1 MTSRNIHDSA
11 VHCVLPVVEAFHKFM
26 SLPQN
31 ARDSRRWWVDLL
43 AVWQDTRQIVLT
55 AQIAAIYAA
64 ILIPFKAGIPI
75 VPGFVELRPANAI
88 PIVASLL
95 FGPAAAW
102 GAGIGNVIG
111 DCFGT
116 LGPASVF
123 GLLGNF
129 IYGYLPYVLW
139 GHLGWCSSGQP
150 PLGKSWRQMMEYCVV
165 CVIASAACAGMI
177 AWGVEWLGLLPFG
190 ILAPA
195 IFVNNVVMGLFLGP
209 PLLGFLYPRVQRW
222 RLRYEDI
229 RESGSSHIHRSK
241 ALLAHESMG
250 NKKGND
256 HQDDAI
262 VDCRGLFFQ
271 YASGSAPVLRNVSFS
286 LASGELVVLLGRS
299 GSGKSTICYACNG
312 LIPHM
317 IPGIFSGTLRV
328 EGRRTVDDPVWKQAG
343 RVGLVFQDFDT
354 QLVATTVEGELLHP
368 LEYRDPLLSSD
379 EVRRRVNHAL
389 GQMGLGDCAHRD
401 PMRMSGGQRQ
411 RVVMASVLVQ
421 EPALLVLDEPGSD
434 YDPAGRAQLREVLRN
449 LRQDGITVLMTE
461 HDDGSLLQADR
472 VLVLDQEQIVWEGKP
487 EALLRQ
493 PRLMRNF
500 GLRPFALTECFEEW
514 GVELLPI
521 SVEEAWTQAE
531 KLNLRLSPPAAVMN
545 DTLRLGHGPEGK
557 ATMALP
563 LIQIDDVSFRYEEQ
577 MVLDEMSFS
586 IRPGEFLGLLGQNG
600 SGKSTLAR
608 LLNGLLMPTH
618 GTIIVDGM
626 DTRTT
631 SMNELARRVGLV
643 FQNPDHQIFA
653 DTVWE
658 EVAFSAKN
666 MGCSNDEIVD
676 RVRESLAAVG
686 LPFEGSRNL
695 DPFSLRKGERQ
706 RIAVAS
712 VLATRPAV
720 LIIDEPT
727 TGLDPD
733 ETDRMMAMIRR
744 LNQQGHTI
752 VMITHSMDLVAA
764 YAGRCLLIH
773 SGKILA
779 DGTPREVFAEP
790 GLIQSASL
798 EIPAI
803 SRFSQR
809 WGQTLL
815 TVEEVKAS
823 CRPGFP

>member
-1 MTSRNIHDSA
+1 
-11 VHCVLPVVEAFHKFM
+11 M
-26 SLPQN
+26 SLSQYAP
-31 ARDSRRWWVDLL
+31 DSRRWWADLI
-43 AVWQDTRQIVLT
+43 AVWRDTRQIVLI

-64 ILIPFKAGIPI
+64 ILIPFKVGIPI

-116 LGPASVF
+116 LGPASFF

-129 IYGYLPYVLW
+129 IFGYLPYVLW
-139 GHLGWCSSGQP
+139 GHLGWFSSGRP
-150 PLGKSWRQMMEYCVV
+150 PLGKSWSQIMEYGVV
-165 CVIASAACAGMI
+165 CVIASAACAGVI
-177 AWGVEWLGLLPFG
+177 AWGVEWLGLLPFI

-195 IFVNNVVMGLFLGP
+195 IFFNNVVMGLFLGP

-229 RESGSSHIHRSK
+229 RESDSSHIHPSKTLRS
-241 ALLAHESMG
+241 HESMG
-250 NKKGND
+250 SEKAND
-256 HQDDAI
+256 HLDDAI
-262 VDCRGLFFQ
+262 VDCRGLSFQ
-271 YASGSAPVLRNVSFS
+271 YASGSAPVLRNISFS

-328 EGRRTVDDPVWKQAG
+328 KGRGTMDEPVWKQAG

-368 LEYRDPLLSSD
+368 LEFRDPLLSPD
-379 EVRRRVNHAL
+379 EVRRRVVHAL
-389 GQMGLGDCAHRD
+389 SQIGLAACVNRD
-401 PMRMSGGQRQ
+401 PMTMSGGQRQ
-411 RVVMASVLVQ
+411 RLVMASVLVQ
-421 EPALLVLDEPGSD
+421 EPAVLVLDEPGSD
-434 YDPAGRAQLREVLRN
+434 LDPAGRKQLREVLRN
-449 LRQDGITVLMTE
+449 LRQEGIAVLMTE
-461 HDDGSLLQADR
+461 HDDDFLSQADR
-472 VLVLDQEQIVWEGKP
+472 VLILDQAQIVWDGKP

-493 PRLMRNF
+493 PRLMRDC
-500 GLRPFALTECFEEW
+500 GLRPFVLTECFEEW
-514 GVELLPI
+514 GVKDVPI
-521 SVEEAWTQAE
+521 SVEEAWIQAE
-531 KLNLRLSPPAAVMN
+531 ALNLCLSPPGHVLN
-545 DTLRLGHGPEGK
+545 DTLRLGCFSEQESNV
-557 ATMALP
+557 ASP
-563 LIQIDDVSFRYEEQ
+563 LIQVDNVSFRYDEHLVLDDVSFT
-577 MVLDEMSFS
+577 
-586 IRPGEFLGLLGQNG
+586 IRSGDFWAVLGQNG

-608 LLNGLLMPTH
+608 LLNGLLIPTR
-618 GTIIVDGM
+618 GTVVVDGM

-666 MGCSNDEIVD
+666 MGCSKDEIVD
-676 RVRESLAAVG
+676 RVQKSLAAVG
-686 LPFEGSRNL
+686 LPFEGSRDL

-712 VLATRPAV
+712 VLATRPDV
-720 LIIDEPT
+720 LIFDEPT
-727 TGLDPD
+727 TGLDPN
-733 ETDRMMAMIRR
+733 ETDRMMAVIRG

-752 VMITHSMDLVAA
+752 VMITHSMGLVAA
-764 YAGRCLLIH
+764 YARRCLLIH

-779 DGTPREVFAEP
+779 DGTPREVFADP
-790 GLIQSASL
+790 VLIQSASL
-798 EIPAI
+798 EIPVI

-823 CRPGFP
+823 CRPGIS

>member
-1 MTSRNIHDSA
+1 
-11 VHCVLPVVEAFHKFM
+11 M
-26 SLPQN
+26 SLPQA
-31 ARDSRRWWVDLL
+31 ARDSRRWWADLV
-43 AVWQDTRQIVLT
+43 AVWRDTRQIVLT

-88 PIVASLL
+88 PLVASLL

-116 LGPASVF
+116 LGPASFF
-123 GLLGNF
+123 GFLGNF
-129 IYGYLPYVLW
+129 IFGYLPYVLW
-139 GHLGWCSSGQP
+139 GHLGWFSSGQP
-150 PLGKSWRQMMEYCVV
+150 PLGKSWRQMMEYGVV
-165 CVIASAACAGMI
+165 CMIASAACAGMI
-177 AWGVEWLGLLPFG
+177 AWGVEWLGLLPFV

-195 IFVNNVVMGLFLGP
+195 IFFNNVVMGMFLGP
-209 PLLGFLYPRVQRW
+209 PLLGFLYPRVQRL

-229 RESGSSHIHRSK
+229 RESAASHI
-241 ALLAHESMG
+241 
-250 NKKGND
+250 NPTKKLEAPDSGSEGTNANFRD
-256 HQDDAI
+256 VI
-262 VDCRGLFFQ
+262 VDCRGFTFQ

-317 IPGIFSGTLRV
+317 IPGTLSGTMRV
-328 EGRRTVDDPVWKQAG
+328 KGRDTVDDPVWKQAG

-368 LEYRDPLLSSD
+368 LEYRDPRLSVD
-379 EVRRRVNHAL
+379 EVRRRVVRAL
-389 GQMGLGDCAHRD
+389 SQIGLADCAHRD
-401 PMRMSGGQRQ
+401 PMTMSGGQRQ
-411 RVVMASVLVQ
+411 RLVMASVLVQ

-434 YDPAGRAQLREVLRN
+434 LDPAGRSQLRNVLRN
-449 LRQDGITVLMTE
+449 LQQDGITVLMTE
-461 HDDGSLLQADR
+461 HNDDYLAQADR
-472 VLVLDQEQIVWEGKP
+472 VLVLDEEHIVWEGKP
-487 EALLRQ
+487 EILLRQ
-493 PRLMRNF
+493 PQLMRDC
-500 GLRPFALTECFEEW
+500 GLRPFVLTECFEEW
-514 GVELLPI
+514 DLEHVPV
-521 SVEEAWTQAE
+521 SVEEAWTRAE
-531 KLNLRLSPPAAVMN
+531 ELNLRLAPPAEVLD
-545 DTLRLGHGPEGK
+545 DTLRLGKLPERES
-557 ATMALP
+557 TMALP
-563 LIQIDDVSFRYEEQ
+563 LIQVDHVSFQYEEQTVLADVSFTIQ
-577 MVLDEMSFS
+577 
-586 IRPGEFLGLLGQNG
+586 PGDFLALLGQNG

-608 LLNGLLMPTH
+608 LLNGLLMPTC
-618 GTIIVDGM
+618 GTIVVDGM
-626 DTRTT
+626 NTRST
-631 SMNELARRVGLV
+631 SMNELAQRVGLV

-666 MGCSNDEIVD
+666 MGCSEDEIAD
-676 RVRESLAAVG
+676 RVKESLTAVG
-686 LPFEGSRNL
+686 LPIEGSRDL

-720 LIIDEPT
+720 LIVDEPT
-727 TGLDPD
+727 TGLDPH

-744 LNQQGHTI
+744 LNQEGHTI
-752 VMITHSMDLVAA
+752 VMITHSMGLVAA
-764 YAGRCLLIH
+764 YARRCLFMH
-773 SGKILA
+773 SGRIIA
-779 DGTPREVFAEP
+779 DGTPREVFADP

-798 EIPAI
+798 EIPVI

-815 TVEEVKAS
+815 TVEEVNAS
-823 CRPGFP
+823 WRRGFP

>member
-1 MTSRNIHDSA
+1 M
-11 VHCVLPVVEAFHKFM
+11 
-26 SLPQN
+26 
-31 ARDSRRWWVDLL
+31 L
-43 AVWQDTRQIVLT
+43 AVWRDTRQIVLT

-116 LGPASVF
+116 LGPASFF

-129 IYGYLPYVLW
+129 IFGYLPFVLW
-139 GHLGWCSSGQP
+139 GHLGWFSSGQP
-150 PLGKSWRQMMEYCVV
+150 PLGKSWRQMMEYGVV
-165 CVIASAACAGMI
+165 CVIASAACAGVI
-177 AWGVEWLGLLPFG
+177 AWGVEWLGLLPFV

-195 IFVNNVVMGLFLGP
+195 IFFNNVVMGLLLGP
-209 PLLGFLYPRVQRW
+209 PVLGFLYPRVQRW
-222 RLRYEDI
+222 QLRYEDI
-229 RESGSSHIHRSK
+229 RESNSSHLRSFK
-241 ALLAHESMG
+241 TLRSHESIG
-250 NKKGND
+250 SEEANND
-256 HQDDAI
+256 DLNDAI
-262 VDCRGLFFQ
+262 VDCRELSFQ
-271 YASGSAPVLRNVSFS
+271 YAASSAPVLRNVSFS

-299 GSGKSTICYACNG
+299 GSGKSTLCYACNG

-317 IPGIFSGTLRV
+317 IPGIFSGTMMV
-328 EGRRTVDDPVWKQAG
+328 KGHGTMDNPVWKQAG
-343 RVGLVFQDFDT
+343 QVGLVFQDFDT
-354 QLVATTVEGELLHP
+354 QLVATTVERELLHP
-368 LEYRDPLLSSD
+368 LEYRDPLLPVD
-379 EVRRRVNHAL
+379 EVCRRVVHAL
-389 GQMGLGDCAHRD
+389 SQIGLDNCANHD
-401 PMRMSGGQRQ
+401 PVRMSGGQRQ
-411 RVVMASVLVQ
+411 RLVMASVLVQ

-434 YDPAGRAQLREVLRN
+434 FDPAGRAQLQEVLRN
-449 LRQDGITVLMTE
+449 LQQDGMTVLMTE
-461 HDDGSLLQADR
+461 HDDGYFSQADR

-493 PRLMRNF
+493 PRLMRNY
-500 GLRPFALTECFEEW
+500 GLRPFDLTECFEEW
-514 GVELLPI
+514 GVEDLPI
-521 SVEEAWTQAE
+521 SVEEAWIQSE
-531 KLNLRLSPPAAVMN
+531 VLNLRLSPPAAVLD
-545 DTLRLGHGPEGK
+545 DTLRLGQIPGEK
-557 ATMALP
+557 STMALP
-563 LIQIDDVSFRYEEQ
+563 LIEVDHVSFRYEEQ
-577 MVLDEMSFS
+577 AVLDDVSFT
-586 IRPGEFLGLLGQNG
+586 IRPGDFLALLGQNG

-608 LLNGLLMPTH
+608 LLNGLLMPTD
-618 GTIIVDGM
+618 GTIVVDGM

-666 MGCSNDEIVD
+666 MGCSKEEIVD
-676 RVRESLAAVG
+676 RVQESLDAVG
-686 LPFEGSRNL
+686 LPIEGSRDL

-712 VLATRPAV
+712 VLATRPGV
-720 LIIDEPT
+720 LIVDEPT

-744 LNQQGHTI
+744 LNQQGHTV
-752 VMITHSMDLVAA
+752 VMITHSMKLVAA
-764 YAGRCLLIH
+764 YARRCLLIH
-773 SGKILA
+773 SGRILA
-779 DGTPREVFAEP
+779 DGNPREVFADP
-790 GLIQSASL
+790 GLIKSASL
-798 EIPAI
+798 EIPPI

-823 CRPGFP
+823 CRPGP

>member
-1 MTSRNIHDSA
+1 
-11 VHCVLPVVEAFHKFM
+11 M
-26 SLPQN
+26 SLPQD
-31 ARDSRRWWVDLL
+31 ARDSRRWWADLL
-43 AVWQDTRQIVLT
+43 AVWRDTRQIVLT

-116 LGPASVF
+116 LGPASFF

-129 IYGYLPYVLW
+129 IFGYLPYVLW
-139 GHLGWCSSGQP
+139 GHLGWFSSGQP
-150 PLGKSWRQMMEYCVV
+150 PLGKSWLQMMEYGVV

-177 AWGVEWLGLLPFG
+177 AWGVEWLGLLPFV

-195 IFVNNVVMGLFLGP
+195 IFFNNVVMGLFLGP

-229 RESGSSHIHRSK
+229 RELDSSHIHPSKTLRSY
-241 ALLAHESMG
+241 ESMESE
-250 NKKGND
+250 KAND
-256 HQDDAI
+256 HLDDAM
-262 VDCRGLFFQ
+262 VDCRGLSFQ

-328 EGRRTVDDPVWKQAG
+328 KGRGTVDDPVWKQAG

-368 LEYRDPLLSSD
+368 LEYRDPMLSSD
-379 EVRRRVNHAL
+379 EVRRRVVHAL
-389 GQMGLGDCAHRD
+389 SQIGLGDCAHRD
-401 PMRMSGGQRQ
+401 PMTMSGGQRQ
-411 RVVMASVLVQ
+411 RLVMASVLVQ

-461 HDDGSLLQADR
+461 HDDGYLLQADR

-493 PRLMRNF
+493 PRLMRNY
-500 GLRPFALTECFEEW
+500 GLRPFALTECFQEW
-514 GVELLPI
+514 GVEHLPI

-531 KLNLRLSPPAAVMN
+531 ALNLRLSPPAAVLD
-545 DTLRLGHGPEGK
+545 DTIRLGHLPERES
-557 ATMALP
+557 TMVLP
-563 LIQIDDVSFRYEEQ
+563 LIQVDDVSFRYEEQ
-577 MVLDEMSFS
+577 MVLDEVSFT
-586 IRPGEFLGLLGQNG
+586 IRPGEFLALLGQNG

-608 LLNGLLMPTH
+608 LLNGLLIPTH
-618 GTIIVDGM
+618 GTIVVDGM

-631 SMNELARRVGLV
+631 LMNELARRVGLV

-676 RVRESLAAVG
+676 RVQESLAAVG

-720 LIIDEPT
+720 LIVDEPT
-727 TGLDPD
+727 TGLDAD

-752 VMITHSMDLVAA
+752 VMITHSMGLVAA
-764 YAGRCLLIH
+764 YARRCLLIH
-773 SGKILA
+773 SGRILA
-779 DGTPREVFAEP
+779 DGTPREVFADP